1 VTAVTA
7 RHDQLIN
14 YCGMLAYRRN
24 VRHHHNPPTFD
35 VGKERDAVISF
46 ECDSGAVKVV
56 ETIEGEKIR
65 SRVAPTERD
74 VVSELEKKY
83 IFFAD
88 EAEIAR
94 KLIRRGRS
102 CVLSVYFREP

>member
-1 VTAVTA
+1 
-7 RHDQLIN
+7 
-14 YCGMLAYRRN
+14 MLNYRR
-24 VRHHHNPPTFD
+24 VTRCHSSPTFD
-35 VGKERDAVISF
+35 VGRSRDATISF
-46 ECDSGAVKVV
+46 ECVSGSVKVV
-56 ETIEGEKIR
+56 ETVGGNNIQ
-65 SRVAPTERD
+65 SRITLQELD
-74 VVSELEKKY
+74 VVRELEEKY